1 MIELQQVDTFYALLH
16 RIFKRTRF
24 NAKEIEFGDAT
35 SPSVRRS
42 ILFNAERIT
51 IGSEGTNQLVLPVY
65 SNRSDAMKEF
75 YSTMHNSYGRQVMVI
90 DNVE

>member
-1 MIELQQVDTFYALLH
+1 MH
-16 RIFKRTRF
+16 RIFNRTRF
-24 NAKEIEFGDAT
+24 NTKEIEFGDAT
-35 SPSVRRS
+35 STSVRRP
-42 ILFNAERIT
+42 IMFNTARIT
-51 IGSEGTNQLVLPVY
+51 IGSEGTNQLILPVY